1 MRRIRLLLLGLLAF
15 PLLAAPEYPKM
26 GADIYD
32 TKADGTKQI
41 AAALKQAEAGHKHV
55 LVMFGANWCIWCHK
69 LHTLFEKD
77 AAVAKV
83 LAERFEVVLI
93 DINTRSVS
101 GQLSNNVTRPT
112 VIGVTDGDGRG
123 FEFSGAAT
131 LSLTKNLSATLG
143 YAGDVRSHDKLASRV
158 MLSLQTG
165 F

>member
-1 MRRIRLLLLGLLAF
+1 MRRIHLLLLGLLAF

-83 LAERFEVVLI
+83 LAEKFEVVLI
-93 DINTRSVS
+93 DINTQHGAKRNADVNERY
-101 GQLSNNVTRPT
+101 GNPAKLGLPVLVVLDAKGKQLTTQDTGKLEVGDKHDPKK
-112 VIGVTDGDGRG
+112 VIAFLEQWAPKKG
-123 FEFSGAAT
+123 
-131 LSLTKNLSATLG
+131 
-143 YAGDVRSHDKLASRV
+143 
-158 MLSLQTG
+158 
-165 F
+165 